1 MVLVQAVHTKNVEVA
16 VVLDF
21 ARVVMDKVAIG
32 KKLDI
37 YQDTPNKY
45 IQLVLFAEVINIVAF
60 VEVMVIF
67 IKINQLYK
75 KTGFFITIVTFVS
88 CGGNGSRSSSYQ
100 STSNYSSNY
109 SELSSVDNPCIECNS
124 TGYVEDYSD
133 NYYPCIK
140 CGSRGVITSSSR
152 SQPSF
157 TGHLSY
163 KKCKYTGYNR
173 AAYGVCVCEHKYE
186 EHCSPS

>member
-1 MVLVQAVHTKNVEVA
+1 MVLVLVQAVHTKNVEVA

-45 IQLVLFAEVINIVAF
+45 IQLVLFAEVISIVAF

-75 KTGFFITIVTFVS
+75 KTGLF
-88 CGGNGSRSSSYQ
+88 
-100 STSNYSSNY
+100 
-109 SELSSVDNPCIECNS
+109 
-124 TGYVEDYSD
+124 
-133 NYYPCIK
+133 YYNCYI
-140 CGSRGVITSSSR
+140 C
-152 SQPSF
+152 
-157 TGHLSY
+157 
-163 KKCKYTGYNR
+163 
-173 AAYGVCVCEHKYE
+173 
-186 EHCSPS
+186 